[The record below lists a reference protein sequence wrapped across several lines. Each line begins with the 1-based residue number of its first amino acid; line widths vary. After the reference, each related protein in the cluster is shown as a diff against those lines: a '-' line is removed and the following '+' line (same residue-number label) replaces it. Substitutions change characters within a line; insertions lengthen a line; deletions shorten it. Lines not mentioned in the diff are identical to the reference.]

1 MFTPSPRSP
10 RSPKS
15 PVRPHV
21 HGEDKKQDELDEQ
34 TVLEVAKAGGPNFI
48 QAEYFNLICKA
59 VVHGDNEKFKPIQ
72 PETEKNMPESDYY
85 RIAIK
90 LVLAYL
96 LRHKMTHTVSCIRHE
111 YEKCPR
117 NTGYNKASE
126 VDEKFSQLIG
136 PLGSRESS
144 RTQSH
149 VSERSSDYQN
159 INVVPVTPKF

>member
-1 MFTPSPRSP
+1 MFEPTP

-15 PVRPHV
+15 PVRSHV

-34 TVLEVAKAGGPNFI
+34 TVLAVAKAGGQNHI

-59 VVHGDNEKFKPIQ
+59 VVHGDNEKLKPIQ
-72 PETEKNMPESDYY
+72 PQTEEQIPDSDYY
-85 RIAIK
+85 SMAMK
-90 LVLAYL
+90 LCLAYL
-96 LRHKMTHTVSCIRHE
+96 LRHKMKHTVSCIRHE

-136 PLGSRESS
+136 DLGSRSSS
-144 RTQSH
+144 RAQSH

-159 INVVPVTPKF
+159 INVVPVTPKL

>member
-1 MFTPSPRSP
+1 MYEPSP

-15 PVRPHV
+15 PVRSHV
-21 HGEDKKQDELDEQ
+21 HGEDKKQDDLDEQ
-34 TVLEVAKAGGPNFI
+34 TVRAVDQAGGPNFI

-59 VVHGDNEKFKPIQ
+59 VVHDDNEKLRSIQ
-72 PETEKNMPESDYY
+72 PQTEEQLPDSDYY
-85 RIAIK
+85 KIATR

-96 LRHKMTHTVSCIRHE
+96 LRHRMKYTVSCIRHE

-126 VDEKFSQLIG
+126 VDEKFEQLIG
-136 PLGSRESS
+136 PLGSRASS
-144 RTQSH
+144 RSQSH

-159 INVVPVTPKF
+159 INTVPVTPKM